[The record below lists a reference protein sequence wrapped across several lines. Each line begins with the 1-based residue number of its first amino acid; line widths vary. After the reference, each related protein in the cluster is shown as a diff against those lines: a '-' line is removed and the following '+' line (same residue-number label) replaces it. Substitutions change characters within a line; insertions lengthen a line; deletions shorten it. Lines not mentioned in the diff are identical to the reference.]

1 MRKGALTIEW
11 FTKHTKELR
20 HEDRVQQDD
29 SDWLFCSK
37 VASTEEA
44 LMHCMDSCSHTHT
57 QIAKMDPCA
66 PLRERVRSD

>member
-1 MRKGALTIEW
+1 MRKGALTLEW
-11 FTKHTKELR
+11 LAKHTKELMKTGFSR
-20 HEDRVQQDD
+20 MTVTD
-29 SDWLFCSK
+29 FCSQ